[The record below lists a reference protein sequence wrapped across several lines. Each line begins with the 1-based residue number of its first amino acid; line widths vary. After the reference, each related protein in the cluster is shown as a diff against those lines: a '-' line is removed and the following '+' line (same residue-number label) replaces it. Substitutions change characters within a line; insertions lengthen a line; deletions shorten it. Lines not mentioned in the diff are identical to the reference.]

1 MLGKRLSM
9 LNIDMDDIRKIQIKV
24 LEMKQYPESNRP
36 RIGIR
41 SRFNIAWEKIYKFAR
56 QKKKIKAIQNE
67 TLSKGEVFPK

>member
-24 LEMKQYPESNRP
+24 LEMKQYLESNRP

-41 SRFNIAWEKIYKFAR
+41 SRFNIA
-56 QKKKIKAIQNE
+56 
-67 TLSKGEVFPK
+67 

>member
-24 LEMKQYPESNRP
+24 LEMKQYLESNRP

-56 QKKKIKAIQNE
+56 QKKIKAIQNE
-67 TLSKGEVFPK
+67 TLSKGGVFPK